1 MDKLEQLE
9 KEPIK
14 KLLLSLSI
22 PSIISLLMN
31 SINIAADRMF
41 VGNFVGTKG
50 ISAITVS
57 YGIYLLMQG
66 VSQLVSV
73 GAASAIAIKLG
84 KRDHNGAE
92 KVLGN
97 VFTLSFLISICISVL
112 GLVFMK
118 PLLKLYGANNDIMY
132 LAVQYT
138 RVFLLG
144 SSLFVFA
151 QSLNCIIRGMGNA
164 KQAMINFLVDIVM
177 NIIMDI
183 IFVCILHMGVLGA
196 ALATTLSSGICA
208 FMAFY
213 YLAAK
218 EKNVKIKI
226 HNLKLNCK
234 IVKSIIGIGV
244 ASAIIQLSMSMS
256 SLVYNRISMLYGG
269 SKCVAVYG
277 IVSTLLLLVYMP
289 IIGLTQGMQP
299 IISYNLGAG
308 KINRIKE
315 TLVTGLVYGTGFTTI
330 SALLMEVFS
339 KQIMMGFGGKNDPV
353 LLPMGIIALR
363 ISMISIPLLGIILIC
378 ANYFQYIKQS
388 GKSVVLTLL
397 RQIVLIIPFVIIF
410 PTILGVNG
418 IFIAGVA
425 SDFLVGLMA
434 IIILLGEKKRLDK
447 LILND

>member
-1 MDKLEQLE
+1 MNELQKLEE
-9 KEPIK
+9 APIR
-14 KLLLSLSI
+14 KLLFSLSI

-41 VGNFVGTKG
+41 VGNFVGTEG

-84 KRDHNGAE
+84 KKNQIGAE

-97 VFTLSFLISICISVL
+97 VFTLSFLLSICISVL

-118 PLLKLYGANNDIMY
+118 PLLALYGANKDIMY

-138 RVFLLG
+138 SVFLLG
-144 SSLFVFA
+144 SCLFVFA
-151 QSLNCIIRGMGNA
+151 QSLNCIVRGMGNA
-164 KQAMINFLVDIVM
+164 KQAMINFLVDIFM

-183 IFVCILHMGVLGA
+183 VFVCVLHMGVFGA

-213 YLAAK
+213 YLAVK

-226 HNLKLNCK
+226 HNLKLNSK
-234 IVKSIIGIGV
+234 IVKSIIGIGL
-244 ASAIIQLSMSMS
+244 ASAIIQLTMSLS

-308 KINRIKE
+308 KVNRIKE
-315 TLVTGLVYGTGFTTI
+315 TLVTGLVYGTGFTI
-330 SALLMEVFS
+330 VSVLIMEVFS

-353 LLPMGIIALR
+353 LLTMGMTALR
-363 ISMISIPLLGIILIC
+363 ISVISLPLLGIILIC

-388 GKSVVLTLL
+388 V
-397 RQIVLIIPFVIIF
+397 
-410 PTILGVNG
+410 
-418 IFIAGVA
+418 
-425 SDFLVGLMA
+425 
-434 IIILLGEKKRLDK
+434 K
-447 LILND
+447 LFY